1 MPIVVPD
8 PVQALA
14 EEVEVDPVEQSIEP
28 QAQPQVIKTT
38 TPIEESWLRI
48 KLSPQAEHS
57 ERRPAQRS
65 TGPMA
70 WISRLK
76 RRSARR

>member
-1 MPIVVPD
+1 MPIVDPD

-14 EEVEVDPVEQSIEP
+14 EDVELDPVEQPIEP
-28 QAQPQVIKTT
+28 QAQPQDIKTT

-48 KLSPQAEHS
+48 KLLPEAEHS
-57 ERRPAQRS
+57 ELRPAQRT

-70 WISRLK
+70 WISRLN